1 MLRGGVRWYPLGNFL
16 YQNNHKLDWPEI
28 LTVWT
33 KFPPATFQ
41 TIPTKFTPPPRAS
54 SPSPICGSLSKKSAF
69 LRFFGIFTAY
79 FGGKSP
85 KFWYLFDFYRVFLNN
100 FGSQPCG
107 VVFWVKWGLNLEKWP
122 FLGIF
127 QPCLKCYRRLK
138 FLIREV
144 NFHNLLTLY
153 LYFMLKKEFVAKNSE
168 KMKNSS
174 FFVKSPFW
182 GTPTKMGVTIL
193 VLLGVIL
200 S

>member
-1 MLRGGVRWYPLGNFL
+1 M
-16 YQNNHKLDWPEI
+16 
-28 LTVWT
+28 
-33 KFPPATFQ
+33 
-41 TIPTKFTPPPRAS
+41 
-54 SPSPICGSLSKKSAF
+54 GSLSKKSAF
-69 LRFFGIFTAY
+69 LRFFGIFTAN

-153 LYFMLKKEFVAKNSE
+153 LYFMFKKESVAKNSE

-174 FFVKSPFW
+174 FFVKSPFFHF
-182 GTPTKMGVTIL
+182 GTSGGHFELK
-193 VLLGVIL
+193 LGKHAYFVIFSIISEFGEFFKKL
-200 S
+200 KNFRFRPRFA